1 MRKNVWVTLITF
13 ITLSFG
19 YPLSSYSDIITKDGV
34 KIQFFKKGQKKSI
47 PKLELLDKKGISSM
61 EDEYLDK
68 IVFSSSKDIYTSY
81 SIKVYDFQ
89 NRLLLR
95 KDDIWI
101 TDKKKGFI
109 LPIYPWIQWGGLGDY
124 QNDEEYNL
132 IGRYRIVID
141 SKNEDKVL
149 NEVDIIYSVY
159 EHIGD

>member
-1 MRKNVWVTLITF
+1 MRKNVWVTLITL
-13 ITLSFG
+13 ITLSYG

-47 PKLELLDKKGISSM
+47 PKQELLDKKGISSM

-68 IVFSSSKDIYTSY
+68 IVFSSSKDVYTSY
-81 SIKVYDFQ
+81 SIKVYDIQ

-95 KDDIWI
+95 KDEIWI
-101 TDKKKGFI
+101 TDKKNGFI

-124 QNDEEYNL
+124 KNDDEYNL

-141 SKNEDKVL
+141 SKNEEKVL
-149 NEVDIIYSVY
+149 NEVDVIYSVY